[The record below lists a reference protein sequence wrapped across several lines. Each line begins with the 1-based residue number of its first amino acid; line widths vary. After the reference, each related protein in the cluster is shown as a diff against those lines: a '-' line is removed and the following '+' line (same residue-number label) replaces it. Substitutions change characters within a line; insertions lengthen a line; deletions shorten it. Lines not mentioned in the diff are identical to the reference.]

1 MMATG
6 SGLSLARLDR
16 MHDVL
21 SGHVER
27 DELTGLITLVARHG
41 EVHADGIG
49 SITPDGALPGPDTI
63 VRIASMSKPVAAVAA
78 MILIE
83 ECRLRLDDPVDDL
96 LPELAGRQVL
106 RRLDAPLDETVP
118 AQRPVRVRDLLT
130 FTSGLGMVFAA
141 PGTVPIAD
149 ALSDPSLGQ
158 GLPAPERVAG
168 PDEWMARLGKLP
180 LAHQPGAAWLYNT
193 SADILGVL
201 IARAAGQPLEV
212 FLAERI
218 FGPLGMTDTGFSVPA
233 ASIGRLATC
242 WANDPG
248 TGKRVVYDEAAGGQ
262 WSHPP
267 AFPSLG
273 GGLVSTV
280 GDYYRFADMLRAGG
294 RHGEGR
300 LLSRTSVELMTTDRL
315 TDAQKA
321 AGGLGPDFFDNQGW
335 GFGMSVTTRRTG
347 PQSAGSYGWNGGL
360 GTCWRND
367 PAEDM
372 SMILLT
378 QQMWS
383 SSAGPALISDFWTL
397 CYQAI
402 DD

>member
-1 MMATG
+1 MTSG
-6 SGLSLARLDR
+6 SGLSPARLQR

-21 SGHVER
+21 AAHVER
-27 DELTGLITLVARHG
+27 GELTGMVTLIARHG
-41 EVHADGIG
+41 EVHADAIG
-49 SITPDGALPGPDTI
+49 TVTPDGALPGPDTI
-63 VRIASMSKPVAAVAA
+63 FRIASMSKPVAAVAA
-78 MILIE
+78 MILVE
-83 ECRLRLDDPVDDL
+83 ECRLRLDDPVDGL
-96 LPELAGRQVL
+96 LPELADRQVL

-118 AQRPVRVRDLLT
+118 AQRPITVRDLLT
-130 FTSGLGMVFAA
+130 FTSGQGMVFAA

-149 ALSDPSLGQ
+149 ALLDPPLGQ
-158 GLPAPERVAG
+158 GPPAPDRTVA

-180 LAHQPGAAWLYNT
+180 LAHQPGTAWLYNT

-233 ASIGRLATC
+233 ASIGRLATSR
-242 WANDPG
+242 ANDDNG
-248 TGKRVVYDEAAGGQ
+248 RIVVYDEAAGGQ

-267 AFPSLG
+267 AFPSLA

-280 GDYYRFADMLRAGG
+280 SDYYRFADMLRADG
-294 RHGEGR
+294 RHGGGR
-300 LLSRTSVELMTTDRL
+300 LLSRMSVELMTSDQL

-321 AGGLGPDFFDNQGW
+321 AGGLGSDFFDHQGW
-335 GFGMSVTTRRTG
+335 GFCMSVATRRTG
-347 PQSAGSYGWNGGL
+347 PQSAGSYGWDGGL

-372 SMILLT
+372 TMILLT

-383 SSAGPALISDFWTL
+383 SSAGPSLVSDFWTL